1 MGSRRRAALEG
12 QTPHP
17 EGDRPHEG
25 GLQGVPRTGRRAPPE
40 GPETGLPRGIAASPG
55 RPLPAALAAPGAAV
69 PCRTGDIR
77 EHPVNAVRDAC
88 AALRRDPPHVA
99 CSAAVSGRRVP
110 ASAPAPGCHR
120 PFDIRD
126 LVSTRFTADTRGPPP
141 IARTCASRQSA
152 LTVLAGCSPTSGRP
166 GGWAGRAVRC
176 GIARRAKAASVTD
189 SPLHAR
195 SRRPR
200 GPSRPGSGGGPR
212 FAGHRPVA
220 VWRRQAPPG
229 GVALARLKST
239 LPADRRRRFNRPAS
253 RGARAPASRVA
264 GVRGSGPGEC
274 AGTDAGAKKTPARGP
289 GQAA

>member
-1 MGSRRRAALEG
+1 MPARLSAGIRRKGLLRRRA
-12 QTPHP
+12 
-17 EGDRPHEG
+17 
-25 GLQGVPRTGRRAPPE
+25 
-40 GPETGLPRGIAASPG
+40 
-55 RPLPAALAAPGAAV
+55 
-69 PCRTGDIR
+69 
-77 EHPVNAVRDAC
+77 
-88 AALRRDPPHVA
+88 
-99 CSAAVSGRRVP
+99 GRRVP

-126 LVSTRFTADTRGPPP
+126 LVSTRFTADTWRPPP
-141 IARTCASRQSA
+141 IACTCASRQSA

-166 GGWAGRAVRC
+166 RGWAGRAVRC
-176 GIARRAKAASVTD
+176 GIARWAKAASVTD

-253 RGARAPASRVA
+253 RGARAPASRRA
-264 GVRGSGPGEC
+264 RIRGACPRSGNSRGRTRGRTPGRRRRNE
-274 AGTDAGAKKTPARGP
+274 GERP
-289 GQAA
+289 

>member
-40 GPETGLPRGIAASPG
+40 GPETGLPRGIAGLSQPPSPARPGGAGSSCPAQDRRHPRASG
-55 RPLPAALAAPGAAV
+55 ERRPR
-69 PCRTGDIR
+69 C
-77 EHPVNAVRDAC
+77 
-88 AALRRDPPHVA
+88 LRGSPQG
-99 CSAAVSGRRVP
+99 SAASGLLRCRAGRRVP

-126 LVSTRFTADTRGPPP
+126 LVSTRFTADTRCPPP
-141 IARTCASRQSA
+141 IACTCASRQTA
-152 LTVLAGCSPTSGRP
+152 LTVLAGCSPASRTPGR
-166 GGWAGRAVRC
+166 WAGCAVRR
-176 GIARRAKAASVTD
+176 GFARRVKAASVTD

-239 LPADRRRRFNRPAS
+239 LPADRRRRFNRPES
-253 RGARAPASRVA
+253 RGARAPASRRA
-264 GVRGSGPGEC
+264 RFRGACPRSGNSRGRTPGRRRRNE
-274 AGTDAGAKKTPARGP
+274 GERP
-289 GQAA
+289 